1 MPWQTVASN
10 VAVKWDA
17 VKGSTMMELVCQNWL
32 RMQSTERFQACL
44 VVNEVTCDDAWTG
57 LRASHA
63 ERSVLLAAISAGTRQ

>member
-1 MPWQTVASN
+1 
-10 VAVKWDA
+10 
-17 VKGSTMMELVCQNWL
+17 MMELVCQNWL

-63 ERSVLLAAISAGTRQ
+63 ERSVLLAATSTGTRQ